1 MLTVKF
7 QKNTHGKNKLF
18 YSIIITSKKAAPS
31 SGKFIEEIGF
41 YHPSPNKWKQK
52 ILVID
57 FDRLVFW
64 LHRGLKINSSF
75 YLVIKPLLSFNLK
88 K

>member
-41 YHPSPNKWKQK
+41 YHPSPNK
-52 ILVID
+52 
-57 FDRLVFW
+57 
-64 LHRGLKINSSF
+64 
-75 YLVIKPLLSFNLK
+75 
-88 K
+88 